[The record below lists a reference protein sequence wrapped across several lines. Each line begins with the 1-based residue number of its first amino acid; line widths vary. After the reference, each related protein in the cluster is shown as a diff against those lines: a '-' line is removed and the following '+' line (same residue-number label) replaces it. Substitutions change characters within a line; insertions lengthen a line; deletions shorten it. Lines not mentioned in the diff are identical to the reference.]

1 MWFEWWWGATRAW
14 PAPGARDWEAGRRCR
29 GDARALRRMVALD
42 YAPRAMPLTLRHALA
57 VVFLSWASL
66 AGCASERW
74 VYAKPDVTP
83 ARVEHD
89 LMRCRRASPSHDFS
103 LFPSQRL
110 DSEAVRLC
118 MERRGYTATLEP
130 R

>member
-1 MWFEWWWGATRAW
+1 M
-14 PAPGARDWEAGRRCR
+14 
-29 GDARALRRMVALD
+29 ALD

-89 LMRCRRASPSHDFS
+89 LMRCRRASPSHDFA